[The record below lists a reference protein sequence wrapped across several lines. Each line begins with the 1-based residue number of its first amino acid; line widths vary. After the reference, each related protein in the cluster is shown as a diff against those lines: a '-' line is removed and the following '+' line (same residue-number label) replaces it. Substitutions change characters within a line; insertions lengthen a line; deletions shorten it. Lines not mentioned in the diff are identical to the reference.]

1 MSIRF
6 RVERT
11 KKFLI
16 SAYPST
22 GLVGFA
28 ARGDLVYKSSDLY
41 AQSSSDLAGS
51 TLGAIL
57 GIVEVASASTATLGQ
72 IAPVSGELL
81 EIDYSTDYS
90 TSIATATNI
99 GRAFRISAST
109 VIGTVIDLST
119 APVKVTTYGSTVD
132 AVTSTNK
139 ECFVVTGFDAVGG
152 KAIGYIPNRFCNI

>member
-16 SAYPST
+16 AAYPST

-41 AQSSSDLAGS
+41 AMSSSDLAGS

-57 GIVEVASASTATLGQ
+57 GIVELVSSSSATLGQ

-109 VIGTVIDLST
+109 VLGTVLDLST
-119 APVKVTTYGSTVD
+119 APTATVAYGSTVD
-132 AVTSTNK
+132 AISSSNK
-139 ECFVVTGFDAVGG
+139 ECFIVTGFDAVGG
-152 KAIGYIPNRFCNI
+152 KAIGFIPNRFCLI